1 MRLTLL
7 PNTPMKRARLA
18 LLAGLLTIPTG
29 CKDFL
34 DVNENPNG
42 PEIVT
47 ANLYLPPM
55 LHWMVTA
62 QPFDGRFIGDYVQN
76 WYRPGTAF
84 NTWDRM
90 GYDRGLDNGGETWRD
105 VYWTFGQNLID
116 MNLRAQAEQ
125 RWDLLGVGIMLK
137 GWGWMTLASLHGDII
152 VSQAFDQT
160 RFAFDYD
167 TEEFALTE
175 ARKLLDSA
183 IVLLQRTDGAVDA
196 TYLGRTDKIYGG
208 NRAKWLKFTY
218 GLRALLRNR
227 YSNKLAPGLY
237 DPAAVI
243 ADVDLSFTDNSDD
256 ALLAYPATQATTD
269 DRNFWGPARQNM
281 TTFRQTKFVVELM
294 NGTQFGG
301 AVDPRLTRMLAP
313 SPDTATNAAC
323 PVTNRI
329 PCYRGLDINTLN
341 YGALTTAQRPNTFWN
356 STGTLPAGSPT
367 RYIFSDKSKV
377 PAMTYSQ
384 LQFVKAEAAFRMGDR
399 PTALAAYTNGVSS
412 HIDFVNARNQEDA
425 QVATQITAAEKAAF
439 LANPN
444 IIPTAANL
452 TMTHIMS
459 QKYIAQ
465 FAWGFF
471 EQWMDMRRFHY
482 TDTYLSEPRQVFP
495 GFVLP
500 TNLDADNQGLP
511 AYRLRPRYNSEYVW
525 NQQGLSKITPIPGNA
540 ANYQTSQL
548 WIIQP

>member
-1 MRLTLL
+1 MRPTLL
-7 PNTPMKRARLA
+7 PKTPMKRARIA
-18 LLAGLLTIPTG
+18 LLAAALTLTNG
-29 CKDFL
+29 CEDFL
-34 DVNENPNG
+34 DVNQNPNG

-55 LHWMVTA
+55 LHWMVTS
-62 QPFDGRFIGDYVQN
+62 QPFDGRFIGDFVQN

-90 GYDRGLDNGGETWRD
+90 GYDRGSDNAGETWRD
-105 VYWTFGQNLID
+105 VYWVFGQNLID
-116 MNLRAQAEQ
+116 MNLKAEAEQ

-152 VSQAFDQT
+152 VTQAFDQT
-160 RFAFDYD
+160 RFSFDYD
-167 TEEFALTE
+167 SEQLALTE

-196 TYLGRTDKIYGG
+196 AYLGRTDKIYNGD
-208 NRAKWLKFTY
+208 RTKWLKYTY
-218 GLRALLRNR
+218 GLRALLKNR
-227 YSNKLAPGLY
+227 YSNKGAPAY
-237 DPAAVI
+237 DPASVI
-243 ADVDLSFTDNSDD
+243 ADVDLSFVGNVDD
-256 ALLAYPATQATTD
+256 ALLTYPATQPLD
-269 DRNFWGPARQNM
+269 DRNVWGPGRNNM
-281 TTFRQTKFVVELM
+281 GTFRQTRFVVELM

-301 AVDPRLTRMLAP
+301 AVDPRITRILAA

-323 PVTNRI
+323 PPANRV

-341 YGALTTAQRPNTFWN
+341 YGALTTAQRPNNLWGSTVSPPAN
-356 STGTLPAGSPT
+356 SPS
-367 RYIFSDKSKV
+367 RYLFSDKSKF

-412 HIDFVNARNQEDA
+412 HIDFVNARNLDDA
-425 QVATQITAAEKAAF
+425 QIATQITAAEKATF
-439 LANPN
+439 LANAN

-465 FAWGFF
+465 FGWGFF

-482 TDTYLSEPRQVFP
+482 TDTYPGEARQVFP

-500 TNLDADNQGLP
+500 TNLDVDNQGQP
-511 AYRLRPRYNSEYVW
+511 VYRLRPRYNSEYVW